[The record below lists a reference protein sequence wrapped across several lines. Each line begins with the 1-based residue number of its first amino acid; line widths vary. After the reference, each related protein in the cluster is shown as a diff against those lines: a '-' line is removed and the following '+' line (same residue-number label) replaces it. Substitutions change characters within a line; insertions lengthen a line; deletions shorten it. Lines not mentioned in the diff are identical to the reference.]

1 MAVHPAYSCISG
13 AARAILQDLCGQ
25 EIPESG
31 FAISPASIGIAMA
44 MLIGAAT
51 PSDAERMCTSLGV
64 ATPEQFDVVH
74 HLLKNCKDTTAVA
87 NAIFADKG
95 AVLDDEYARFL
106 EGFEVCANMEFP
118 RLLDGLTIINGWIS
132 DNTMGMINNMICND
146 NLAHSHLVL
155 INALAFKGT
164 WKEKFDPKNTAT
176 DYPFK
181 VTDSDIRRVDM
192 MFRFGEEIFVCDTPK
207 YNAVKLPYE
216 AESFSAST
224 SFKAYLPRDGV
235 SMQEVLSSLSS
246 EQAPFRQKKVS
257 RLGFPK
263 VDMSYGMDL
272 LEVFQRIGTYLPST
286 FPKMGAGE
294 NVLSAILHN
303 SAITIDEQG
312 TRAAAATA
320 VMMTRSV
327 AEPST
332 VLVFNK
338 PFVFSIESETTQC
351 LLFMGVF
358 FPKR

>member
-1 MAVHPAYSCISG
+1 MAVHPAYSCISHT
-13 AARAILQDLCGQ
+13 ARAILLDLCGQ

-51 PSDAERMCTSLGV
+51 PSDAARMCTSLGV
-64 ATPEQFDVVH
+64 ARPEQFDVVH
-74 HLLKNCKDTTAVA
+74 HLLKHCKDTTAVA

-95 AVLDDEYARFL
+95 TVLDDGYARFL
-106 EGFEVCANMEFP
+106 DGFEVCANMEFP
-118 RLLDGLTIINGWIS
+118 RLLDGLATINGWIS
-132 DNTMGMINNMICND
+132 DNTMGMINNMIHDD

-155 INALAFKGT
+155 INALAFKGI
-164 WKEKFDPKNTAT
+164 WKEKFDQKNTVS

-192 MFRFGEEIFVCDTPK
+192 MFRFGEEIFVWDTPK

-235 SMQEVLSSLSS
+235 SVQEVLSSLSS

-263 VDMSYGMDL
+263 IDMSYGTDL
-272 LEVFQRIGTYLPST
+272 FKTFPRIGTYIPSG

-303 SAITIDEQG
+303 TAITIDEQG

-320 VMMTRSV
+320 VMMTRS
-327 AEPST
+327 ALGPST

-351 LLFMGVF
+351 PLFMGVF